1 MDSSHLP
8 EPGGRPLEERAVEPP
23 RFPTASQ
30 LPQAM
35 SVSRQRRRRLRQ
47 AVTEGTDPASSLSHK
62 SRVLLLGYRPCHSV
76 PILLSTGHSACLLPC
91 PLPPADGR
99 AGDTQPARTWRWLS
113 LPCTHRL
120 CAAVCHATPRHAT
133 PHHATKAFAA
143 GILTLLFRWGRRLR
157 EAK

>member
-1 MDSSHLP
+1 MDSSHVP

-35 SVSRQRRRRLRQ
+35 SVSRQRRQRLRQ
-47 AVTEGTDPASSLSHK
+47 AVTEGTDPALSLSHK

-76 PILLSTGHSACLLPC
+76 PILLLRGHSACFLVHS
-91 PLPPADGR
+91 R
-99 AGDTQPARTWRWLS
+99 QQTAGQATRGQPARGDGSRCRALTACVPRS
-113 LPCTHRL
+113 
-120 CAAVCHATPRHAT
+120 ATPRHAT
-133 PHHATKAFAA
+133 EAFAA